1 MYPKTGELS
10 IKELRSAIPI
20 TEAENDDIYDISSKS
35 NNEDPEIALDSNGL
49 IISSSNNPNM
59 LQGSQNSNNYNPLT
73 YSNNSNMMN
82 KDLMNTQNSLNNK
95 NDYISSNQKDIIERL
110 NFQLELAN
118 QKIKNNERTIDRLT
132 SIQHEYEL
140 KFSTLTSEYRAKEQ
154 TLREKYKAKEENL
167 YTEQKQNELEYERQ
181 IGDLKSEI
189 KQLKDIIFNNDKEI
203 NNYKTKTFSID
214 SNMKIREKEFQAA
227 IDMKDHQIRELE
239 DKIVQIDEENNLK
252 LEEMSNKNKELLKQ
266 LADLRT
272 ENTLLSNNIKNNQN
286 YLNYSQNQLKNNS
299 SNNSLIINSPTNN
312 AILAARNA
320 VIDANNSL
328 HYLQTSSDKNNHPA
342 LMTAYDIM
350 KIKEL
355 REQVQKLQ
363 NETVQLT
370 RELSLKYDECDTLS
384 EEIERLK
391 NIIKTNQ
398 IQNNNLNMNI
408 SMMMNQTNYD
418 NNKDNLKLNNLEM
431 LVNNYGQTLMA
442 IKQQHENQMIE
453 HQKELNDITMD
464 YENKLQN
471 LVKENNELKRK
482 VNISLMTPNVDIGND
497 EELKYNLMNNPKNI
511 NDLNDRYSILKQKIS
526 EI

>member
-10 IKELRSAIPI
+10 IKELRSAVPI

-239 DKIVQIDEENNLK
+239 DKIVQIDEENNIK
-252 LEEMSNKNKELLKQ
+252 LEEMSNKNKDLLKQ

-272 ENTLLSNNIKNNQN
+272 ENTLLSNNLKNQN
-286 YLNYSQNQLKNNS
+286 NLNFSQNQFKNQSTNNS
-299 SNNSLIINSPTNN
+299 IINSPTNN
-312 AILAARNA
+312 AILAARTA

-328 HYLQTSSDKNNHPA
+328 NYLQTASDKNNHPA

-384 EEIERLK
+384 EEIERLRNVIK
-391 NIIKTNQ
+391 NNQ
-398 IQNNNLNMNI
+398 IQTNNLNMNM
-408 SMMMNQTNYD
+408 SMMMNQTSYD

-442 IKQQHENQMIE
+442 IKQQHENQIVE
-453 HQKELNDITMD
+453 HQRELNDITMD
-464 YENKLQN
+464 YERKMQN
-471 LVKENNELKRK
+471 LINENNELKRK
-482 VNISLMTPNVDIGND
+482 VNLSIISPNVDIGND
-497 EELKYNLMNNPKNI
+497 EDMKYNLYSNPQNI
-511 NDLNDRYSILKQKIS
+511 NELNNRFSNLKQKIS

>member
-1 MYPKTGELS
+1 MYPKTGELN

-20 TEAENDDIYDISSKS
+20 SEAENDDIYDISSKS
-35 NNEDPEIALDSNGL
+35 NNEDPELALDSNGL
-49 IISSSNNPNM
+49 IISSSNNPN
-59 LQGSQNSNNYNPLT
+59 LLAGSQNSNNYNPLT
-73 YSNNSNMMN
+73 YSNNSNMVN
-82 KDLMNTQNSLNNK
+82 KDLINSNNSLGNK
-95 NDYISSNQKDIIERL
+95 IDYLSNNQKDIIERL
-110 NFQLELAN
+110 SFQLELAN
-118 QKIKNNERTIDRLT
+118 QKLKNNERTIDRLT

-203 NNYKTKTFSID
+203 NSFKTKTFSID

-239 DKIVQIDEENNLK
+239 DKIVQIDEENNIK
-252 LEEMSNKNKELLKQ
+252 LEEMSNKNKDLLKQ

-272 ENTLLSNNIKNNQN
+272 ENTLLSNNLKNQN
-286 YLNYSQNQLKNNS
+286 NLNYSQNQFKNQSTNNS
-299 SNNSLIINSPTNN
+299 IINSPTNN
-312 AILAARNA
+312 VILASRNA

-328 HYLQTSSDKNNHPA
+328 NYLQTTSDKNNHPA

-384 EEIERLK
+384 EEIERLR
-391 NIIKTNQ
+391 NIIKNNQ
-398 IQNNNLNMNI
+398 IQNNNLNMNM
-408 SMMMNQTNYD
+408 SMMMNQTSYD

-442 IKQQHENQMIE
+442 IKQQHENQIVE
-453 HQKELNDITMD
+453 HQRELNDITMD
-464 YENKLQN
+464 YERKIQN
-471 LVKENNELKRK
+471 LINENNELKRK
-482 VNISLMTPNVDIGND
+482 VNLSLMSPNVDIGND
-497 EELKYNLMNNPKNI
+497 E
-511 NDLNDRYSILKQKIS
+511 
-526 EI
+526 

>member
-1 MYPKTGELS
+1 MYPKTGELN

-20 TEAENDDIYDISSKS
+20 SEAENDDIYDISSKS
-35 NNEDPEIALDSNGL
+35 NNEDPELALDSNGL
-49 IISSSNNPNM
+49 IISSSNNPN
-59 LQGSQNSNNYNPLT
+59 LLAGSQNSNNYNPLT
-73 YSNNSNMMN
+73 YSNNSNMVN
-82 KDLMNTQNSLNNK
+82 KDLINSNNSLGNK
-95 NDYISSNQKDIIERL
+95 IDYLSNNQKDIIERL
-110 NFQLELAN
+110 SFQLELAN
-118 QKIKNNERTIDRLT
+118 QKLKNNERTIDRLT

-189 KQLKDIIFNNDKEI
+189 KQLKDIIYNNDKEI
-203 NNYKTKTFSID
+203 NSFKTKTFSID

-252 LEEMSNKNKELLKQ
+252 LEEMANKNKDLLKQ

-272 ENTLLSNNIKNNQN
+272 ENTLLSNNIKNQN
-286 YLNYSQNQLKNNS
+286 NLNYSQNQFKNQSTNNS
-299 SNNSLIINSPTNN
+299 IMNSPTNN

-328 HYLQTSSDKNNHPA
+328 NYFQTTTDKNNHPA

-384 EEIERLK
+384 EEIERLR
-391 NIIKTNQ
+391 NIIKNNQ
-398 IQNNNLNMNI
+398 IQNNNLNMNM
-408 SMMMNQTNYD
+408 SMMMNQTSYD

-442 IKQQHENQMIE
+442 IKQQHENQIVE
-453 HQKELNDITMD
+453 HQRELNDITMD
-464 YENKLQN
+464 YERKMQN
-471 LVKENNELKRK
+471 LINENNELKRK
-482 VNISLMTPNVDIGND
+482 VNLSLMSPNVDIGND
-497 EELKYNLMNNPKNI
+497 EEMKYNLYNNPQNI
-511 NDLNDRYSILKQKIS
+511 NELNNRFSNLKQKIS

>member
-1 MYPKTGELS
+1 MYPNTGELN
-10 IKELRSAIPI
+10 IKELKTAIPI
-20 TEAENDDIYDISSKS
+20 SEAENDDIYDISSKS
-35 NNEDPEIALDSNGL
+35 NNEDPELALDSNGL
-49 IISSSNNPNM
+49 IISSSNNPNI
-59 LQGSQNSNNYNPLT
+59 LAGSQNSNNYNPLT

-82 KDLMNTQNSLNNK
+82 KDLINSHNSLGNK
-95 NDYISSNQKDIIERL
+95 IDYLSNNQKDIIERL
-110 NFQLELAN
+110 SFQLELAN
-118 QKIKNNERTIDRLT
+118 QKLKNNERTIDRLT

-203 NNYKTKTFSID
+203 NSFKTKTFSID
-214 SNMKIREKEFQAA
+214 SNMKIREKEFQAE
-227 IDMKDHQIRELE
+227 INMKDHQIRELE
-239 DKIVQIDEENNLK
+239 DKIVQIDEENNIK
-252 LEEMSNKNKELLKQ
+252 LEEMSNKNKDLLKQ

-272 ENTLLSNNIKNNQN
+272 ENTLLSNNLKNQN
-286 YLNYSQNQLKNNS
+286 NLNYSQNQFKNQSTNNS
-299 SNNSLIINSPTNN
+299 IINSPTNN
-312 AILAARNA
+312 VILASRNA

-328 HYLQTSSDKNNHPA
+328 NYLQTTSDKNNHPA

-384 EEIERLK
+384 EEIERLRNVIK
-391 NIIKTNQ
+391 NNQ
-398 IQNNNLNMNI
+398 IQTNNLNMNM
-408 SMMMNQTNYD
+408 SMMMNQTSYD

-442 IKQQHENQMIE
+442 IKQQHENQIVE
-453 HQKELNDITMD
+453 HQRELNDITMD
-464 YENKLQN
+464 YERKMQN
-471 LVKENNELKRK
+471 LINENNELKRK
-482 VNISLMTPNVDIGND
+482 VNLSLMSPNVDIGND
-497 EELKYNLMNNPKNI
+497 EEMKYNLYNNPQNI
-511 NDLNDRYSILKQKIS
+511 NELNNRFSNLKQKIS

>member
-1 MYPKTGELS
+1 MYPKTGELN

-20 TEAENDDIYDISSKS
+20 SEAENDDIYDISSKS
-35 NNEDPEIALDSNGL
+35 NNEDPELALDSNGL
-49 IISSSNNPNM
+49 IISSSNNPN
-59 LQGSQNSNNYNPLT
+59 LLAGSQNSNNYNPLT
-73 YSNNSNMMN
+73 YSNNSNMVN
-82 KDLMNTQNSLNNK
+82 KDLINSNNSLGNK
-95 NDYISSNQKDIIERL
+95 IDYLSNNQKDIIERL
-110 NFQLELAN
+110 SFQLELAN
-118 QKIKNNERTIDRLT
+118 QKLKNNERTIDRLT

-189 KQLKDIIFNNDKEI
+189 KQLKDIIYNNDKEI
-203 NNYKTKTFSID
+203 NSFKTKTFSID

-239 DKIVQIDEENNLK
+239 DKIVQIDEENNIK
-252 LEEMSNKNKELLKQ
+252 LEEMSNKNKDLLKQ

-272 ENTLLSNNIKNNQN
+272 ENTLLSNNLKNQN
-286 YLNYSQNQLKNNS
+286 NLNYSQNQFKNQSTNNS
-299 SNNSLIINSPTNN
+299 IINSPTNN
-312 AILAARNA
+312 VILASRNA

-328 HYLQTSSDKNNHPA
+328 NYLQTTSDKNNHPA

-384 EEIERLK
+384 EEIERLR
-391 NIIKTNQ
+391 NIIKNNQ
-398 IQNNNLNMNI
+398 IQNNNLNMNM
-408 SMMMNQTNYD
+408 SMMMNQTSYD

-442 IKQQHENQMIE
+442 IKQQHENQIVE
-453 HQKELNDITMD
+453 HQRELNDITMD
-464 YENKLQN
+464 YERKMQN
-471 LVKENNELKRK
+471 LINENNELKRK
-482 VNISLMTPNVDIGND
+482 VNISLMSPNVDIDNND
-497 EELKYNLMNNPKNI
+497 DMKYNLYSNPQNI
-511 NDLNDRYSILKQKIS
+511 NDLNNRFSTLKQKIS

>member
-1 MYPKTGELS
+1 MYPKTGELN

-20 TEAENDDIYDISSKS
+20 SEAENDDIYDISSKS
-35 NNEDPEIALDSNGL
+35 NNEDPELALDSNGL
-49 IISSSNNPNM
+49 IISSSNNPN
-59 LQGSQNSNNYNPLT
+59 LLAGSQNSNNYNPLT

-82 KDLMNTQNSLNNK
+82 KDLINSHNSLGNK
-95 NDYISSNQKDIIERL
+95 IDYLSNNQKDIIERL
-110 NFQLELAN
+110 SFQLELAN
-118 QKIKNNERTIDRLT
+118 QKLKNNERTIDRLT

-189 KQLKDIIFNNDKEI
+189 KQLKDIIYNNDKEI
-203 NNYKTKTFSID
+203 NSFKTKTFSID

-252 LEEMSNKNKELLKQ
+252 LEEMANKNKDLLKQ

-272 ENTLLSNNIKNNQN
+272 ENTLLSNNIKNQN
-286 YLNYSQNQLKNNS
+286 NLNYSQNQFKNQSTNNS
-299 SNNSLIINSPTNN
+299 IINSPTNN
-312 AILAARNA
+312 AILAARTA

-328 HYLQTSSDKNNHPA
+328 NYLQTTSDKNNHPA

-384 EEIERLK
+384 EEIERLRNVIK
-391 NIIKTNQ
+391 NNQ
-398 IQNNNLNMNI
+398 IQTNNLNMNM
-408 SMMMNQTNYD
+408 SMMMNQTSYD

-442 IKQQHENQMIE
+442 IKQQHENQIVE
-453 HQKELNDITMD
+453 HQRELNDITMD
-464 YENKLQN
+464 YERKMQN
-471 LVKENNELKRK
+471 LINENNELKRK
-482 VNISLMTPNVDIGND
+482 VNLSLMSPNVDIGND
-497 EELKYNLMNNPKNI
+497 EEMKYNLYNNPQNI
-511 NDLNDRYSILKQKIS
+511 NELNNRFSNLKQKIS

>member
-1 MYPKTGELS
+1 MYPKTGELN

-20 TEAENDDIYDISSKS
+20 SEAENDDIYDISSKS
-35 NNEDPEIALDSNGL
+35 NNEDPELALDSNGL
-49 IISSSNNPNM
+49 IISSSNNPN
-59 LQGSQNSNNYNPLT
+59 LLAGSQNSNNYNPLT
-73 YSNNSNMMN
+73 YSNNSNMVN
-82 KDLMNTQNSLNNK
+82 KDLINSNNSLGNK
-95 NDYISSNQKDIIERL
+95 IDYLSNNQKDIIERL
-110 NFQLELAN
+110 SFQLELAN
-118 QKIKNNERTIDRLT
+118 QKLKNNERTIDRLT

-203 NNYKTKTFSID
+203 NSFKTKTFSID

-239 DKIVQIDEENNLK
+239 DKIVQIDEENNIK
-252 LEEMSNKNKELLKQ
+252 LEEMSNKNKDLLKQ

-272 ENTLLSNNIKNNQN
+272 ENTLLSNNLKNQN
-286 YLNYSQNQLKNNS
+286 NLNYSQNQFKNQSTNNS
-299 SNNSLIINSPTNN
+299 IINSPTNN
-312 AILAARNA
+312 VILASRNA

-328 HYLQTSSDKNNHPA
+328 NYLQTTSDKNNHPA

-384 EEIERLK
+384 EEIERLR
-391 NIIKTNQ
+391 NIIKNNQ
-398 IQNNNLNMNI
+398 IQNNNLNMNM
-408 SMMMNQTNYD
+408 SMMMNQTSYD
-418 NNKDNLKLNNLEM
+418 NNKDNLKLNNL
-431 LVNNYGQTLMA
+431 
-442 IKQQHENQMIE
+442 I
-453 HQKELNDITMD
+453 
-464 YENKLQN
+464 
-471 LVKENNELKRK
+471 
-482 VNISLMTPNVDIGND
+482 
-497 EELKYNLMNNPKNI
+497 
-511 NDLNDRYSILKQKIS
+511 
-526 EI
+526 

>member
-1 MYPKTGELS
+1 MYPKTGELN

-20 TEAENDDIYDISSKS
+20 SEAENDDIYDISSKS
-35 NNEDPEIALDSNGL
+35 NNEDPELALDSNGL
-49 IISSSNNPNM
+49 IISSSNNPN
-59 LQGSQNSNNYNPLT
+59 LLAGSQNSNNYNPLT
-73 YSNNSNMMN
+73 YSNNSNMVN
-82 KDLMNTQNSLNNK
+82 KDLINSNNSLGNK
-95 NDYISSNQKDIIERL
+95 IDYLSNNQKDIIERL
-110 NFQLELAN
+110 SFQLELAN
-118 QKIKNNERTIDRLT
+118 QKLKNNERTIDRLT

-203 NNYKTKTFSID
+203 NSFKTKTFSID

-239 DKIVQIDEENNLK
+239 DKIVQIDEENNIK
-252 LEEMSNKNKELLKQ
+252 LEEMSNKNKDLLKQ

-272 ENTLLSNNIKNNQN
+272 ENTLLSNNLKNQN
-286 YLNYSQNQLKNNS
+286 NLNYSQNQFKNQSTNNS
-299 SNNSLIINSPTNN
+299 IINSPTNN
-312 AILAARNA
+312 VILASRNA

-328 HYLQTSSDKNNHPA
+328 NYLQTTSDKNNHPA

-384 EEIERLK
+384 EEIERLR
-391 NIIKTNQ
+391 NIIKNNQ
-398 IQNNNLNMNI
+398 IQNNNLNMNM
-408 SMMMNQTNYD
+408 SMMMNQTSYD

-442 IKQQHENQMIE
+442 IKQQHENQIVE
-453 HQKELNDITMD
+453 HQRELNDITMD
-464 YENKLQN
+464 YERKMQN
-471 LVKENNELKRK
+471 LINENNELKRK
-482 VNISLMTPNVDIGND
+482 VNLSLMSPNVDIGND
-497 EELKYNLMNNPKNI
+497 EEMKYNLYNNPQNI
-511 NDLNDRYSILKQKIS
+511 NELNNRFSNLKQKIS

>member
-1 MYPKTGELS
+1 MYPKTGELN
-10 IKELRSAIPI
+10 IKELRTAIPI
-20 TEAENDDIYDISSKS
+20 SEAENDDIYDISSKS
-35 NNEDPEIALDSNGL
+35 NNEDPELALDSNGL
-49 IISSSNNPNM
+49 IISSSNNPNI
-59 LQGSQNSNNYNPLT
+59 LAGSQNSNNYNPLT

-82 KDLMNTQNSLNNK
+82 KDLINSHNSLGNK
-95 NDYISSNQKDIIERL
+95 IDYLSNNQKDIIERL
-110 NFQLELAN
+110 SFQLELAN
-118 QKIKNNERTIDRLT
+118 QKLKNNERTIDRLT

-203 NNYKTKTFSID
+203 NSFKTKTFSID

-252 LEEMSNKNKELLKQ
+252 LEEMANKNKDLLKQ

-272 ENTLLSNNIKNNQN
+272 ENTLLSNNIKNQN
-286 YLNYSQNQLKNNS
+286 NLNYSQNQFKNQSTNNS
-299 SNNSLIINSPTNN
+299 IINSPTNN
-312 AILAARNA
+312 AILAARTA

-328 HYLQTSSDKNNHPA
+328 NYLQTASDKNNHPA

-384 EEIERLK
+384 EEIERLRNVIK
-391 NIIKTNQ
+391 NNQ
-398 IQNNNLNMNI
+398 IQTNNLNMNM
-408 SMMMNQTNYD
+408 SMMMNQTSYD

-442 IKQQHENQMIE
+442 IKQQHENQIVE
-453 HQKELNDITMD
+453 HQRELNDITMD
-464 YENKLQN
+464 YERKMQN
-471 LVKENNELKRK
+471 LINENNELKRK
-482 VNISLMTPNVDIGND
+482 VNLSIMSPNVDIGND
-497 EELKYNLMNNPKNI
+497 EDMKYNLYSNPQNI
-511 NDLNDRYSILKQKIS
+511 NDLNNRFSTLKQKIS

>member
-1 MYPKTGELS
+1 MYPKTGELN

-20 TEAENDDIYDISSKS
+20 SEAENDDIYDISSKS
-35 NNEDPEIALDSNGL
+35 NNEDPELALDSNGL
-49 IISSSNNPNM
+49 IISSSNNPN
-59 LQGSQNSNNYNPLT
+59 LLAGSQNSNNYNPLT
-73 YSNNSNMMN
+73 YSNNSNMVN
-82 KDLMNTQNSLNNK
+82 KDLINSNNSLGNK
-95 NDYISSNQKDIIERL
+95 IDYLSNNQKDIIERL
-110 NFQLELAN
+110 SFQLELAN
-118 QKIKNNERTIDRLT
+118 QKLKNNERTIDRLT

-189 KQLKDIIFNNDKEI
+189 KQLKDIIYNNDKEI
-203 NNYKTKTFSID
+203 NSFKTKTFSID

-252 LEEMSNKNKELLKQ
+252 LEEMANKNKDLLKQ

-272 ENTLLSNNIKNNQN
+272 ENTLLSNNIKNQN
-286 YLNYSQNQLKNNS
+286 NLNYSQNQFKNQSTNNS
-299 SNNSLIINSPTNN
+299 IINSPTNN
-312 AILAARNA
+312 VILASRNA

-328 HYLQTSSDKNNHPA
+328 NYLQTTSDKNNHPA

-384 EEIERLK
+384 EEIERLRNVIK
-391 NIIKTNQ
+391 NNQ
-398 IQNNNLNMNI
+398 IQTNNLNMNM
-408 SMMMNQTNYD
+408 SMMMNQTSYD

-442 IKQQHENQMIE
+442 IKQQHENQIVE
-453 HQKELNDITMD
+453 HQRELNDITMD
-464 YENKLQN
+464 YERKMQN
-471 LVKENNELKRK
+471 LINENNELKRK
-482 VNISLMTPNVDIGND
+482 VNLSLMSPNVDIGND
-497 EELKYNLMNNPKNI
+497 EEMKYNLYNNPQNI
-511 NDLNDRYSILKQKIS
+511 NELNNRFSNLKQKIS